1 MGGKEGREG
10 GSVGGRGRCEVR
22 EQRKER
28 EGLETV
34 SYTICM
40 YMYLHSFTCHRIPL
54 TLPYGE
60 FL

>member
-1 MGGKEGREG
+1 MGEAWEG
-10 GSVGGRGRCEVR
+10 GGGCEVR

-54 TLPYGE
+54 TVPYGE